1 MIGVAI
7 FEAADSDHMDSS
19 QFQTQSTQSID
30 ELRFF
35 RRLPWEKM
43 AIWFIFLLLIYA
55 LSDFLD
61 IIVLTFVLSYIASNV
76 VGWFLKRIGPV
87 GESRSARQ
95 SAVAGIFIIFVA
107 GIIGLGSIVLPTIY
121 RQADNLV
128 KRLSGSVRTD
138 QKVENQ
144 NLFAGEENKPL
155 EGLAPVKKDAD
166 SELAPPVVIPNSERS
181 AESTEVKD
189 MVQRRLRVWIGDE
202 RYRALLGAELFKPVV
217 DSVLSTFTEK
227 LPEWTRRFA
236 EYLHSIVTILFHFL
250 LSVIFSFLIVWDLP
264 KLERTT
270 VRLPAGRFRDFS
282 REIFPSLYTFSSVMG
297 RALQAQIII
306 ALCNTVLT
314 FIGLIILGVEN
325 KYFLSLAVFLCSF
338 IPILGVFLSTVPMS
352 VVAMLQEGGGF
363 GLMLA
368 VLIMVTILHLV
379 EGYFLNP
386 RIMGRKFE
394 MNSLVVLIILMVGEH
409 FFGIWG
415 LLLGVPLCHYLLF
428 YVIQGNEDPNLRE
441 SAVWKSLYPKSSD
454 ALVTK
459 TEEAVNAIK

>member
-1 MIGVAI
+1 
-7 FEAADSDHMDSS
+7 
-19 QFQTQSTQSID
+19 
-30 ELRFF
+30 
-35 RRLPWEKM
+35 
-43 AIWFIFLLLIYA
+43 
-55 LSDFLD
+55 
-61 IIVLTFVLSYIASNV
+61 
-76 VGWFLKRIGPV
+76 
-87 GESRSARQ
+87 
-95 SAVAGIFIIFVA
+95 
-107 GIIGLGSIVLPTIY
+107 
-121 RQADNLV
+121 
-128 KRLSGSVRTD
+128 
-138 QKVENQ
+138 
-144 NLFAGEENKPL
+144 
-155 EGLAPVKKDAD
+155 
-166 SELAPPVVIPNSERS
+166 
-181 AESTEVKD
+181 
-189 MVQRRLRVWIGDE
+189 
-202 RYRALLGAELFKPVV
+202 
-217 DSVLSTFTEK
+217 
-227 LPEWTRRFA
+227 
-236 EYLHSIVTILFHFL
+236 
-250 LSVIFSFLIVWDLP
+250 
-264 KLERTT
+264 
-270 VRLPAGRFRDFS
+270 
-282 REIFPSLYTFSSVMG
+282 PSLYTFSSVMG